1 MLDRRERAALVKACA
16 VLGGIEDRSIRT
28 VARRLD
34 VAVSK
39 REQSMKQ
46 TGGEVEVEV
55 RMRIGWGGGV
65 EGGRGTH
72 SSTRALAMNEST
84 MRLL

>member
-46 TGGEVEVEV
+46 TGGEVN